1 MMPCSKNA
9 AGYYHYAT
17 GSNESYEE
25 TLPKVKAAIR
35 ICQTVGEVDFL
46 NQNTTL
52 NIFMGTQEWRW
63 MEDDVVFLNRRFSGS
78 MVAFGSVRNSS

>member
-1 MMPCSKNA
+1 MMPCSNNA

-35 ICQTVGEVDFL
+35 ICQTVGY
-46 NQNTTL
+46 
-52 NIFMGTQEWRW
+52 
-63 MEDDVVFLNRRFSGS
+63 
-78 MVAFGSVRNSS
+78 FGLPKLKILP